1 VQRGAVGAVG
11 HVYAGG
17 AGERVRVDGAGGG
30 DAVLPFFLHA
40 GVHDEEG
47 VVREVDRDGSLGLGV
62 RVKVGERVGVRVRVR
77 GIAGQ
82 DATYAELSSDA
93 ERERGDDGAG
103 AEVRQLVAVPA
114 DGLGR
119 VGVAVDEGGVGDPG
133 EGGLEG
139 EFWTRLDGLVDGG
152 LDERCG
158 VAEVGGELADIL
170 GKS

>member
-1 VQRGAVGAVG
+1 MQRGAVGAVG

-62 RVKVGERVGVRVRVR
+62 RVGVGVRVRVR

-82 DATYAELSSDA
+82 DPTYAELSSDA

-119 VGVAVDEGGVGDPG
+119 VGIAVDERGVGDPG

-139 EFWTRLDGLVDGG
+139 EFWARLDGLVDGG

-158 VAEVGGELADIL
+158 VAEVGCELADIL